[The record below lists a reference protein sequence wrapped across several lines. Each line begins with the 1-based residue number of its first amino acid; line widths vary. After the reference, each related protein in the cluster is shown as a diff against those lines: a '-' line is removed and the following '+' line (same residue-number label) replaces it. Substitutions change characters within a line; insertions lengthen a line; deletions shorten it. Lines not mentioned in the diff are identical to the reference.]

1 MVGILGFVW
10 WFGLF
15 WLWLVVRR
23 GIWLWR
29 FGEEQGCSIDIFFLT
44 GLFVSFDSVRFL
56 FVCRNGFLATSCRS
70 GSLFWQF
77 ANLRFLI
84 SNCSQLFCF
93 VTARVTFL
101 SIVFGVWKYVRR
113 DGPGSFK
120 ASTLT
125 DEFVFLVSVD
135 CLPWSKR
142 DRVRGRGLQVACARV
157 YMYILGKSPLIF
169 FSIFYNDKNI

>member
-1 MVGILGFVW
+1 MGILGFVW

-15 WLWLVVRR
+15 WVWVRR

-29 FGEEQGCSIDIFFLT
+29 LGEEQGCSIDIFFLT

-56 FVCRNGFLATSCRS
+56 FACRNGFLATSCRS

-84 SNCSQLFCF
+84 SNCSELFCF
-93 VTARVTFL
+93 VTARVTFR
-101 SIVFGVWKYVRR
+101 STVFGVWKCVRR

-120 ASTLT
+120 VSTLN
-125 DEFVFLVSVD
+125 EFVLRVSV
-135 CLPWSKR
+135 
-142 DRVRGRGLQVACARV
+142 RVDENSSRIDVA
-157 YMYILGKSPLIF
+157 L
-169 FSIFYNDKNI
+169 